1 MPQSS
6 TNATREIVAPIIVA
20 AEMGA
25 ADQAWADALRRR
37 HYPPERN
44 HLAAHITL
52 LRHLAPSLQGELQM
66 LLKSLTNAPRPRVTV
81 GKIYSLGE
89 GVAIGLH
96 SPDLIDIWSLLA
108 ARFEHY
114 LTPQDQHQPRL
125 HITVQNKAS
134 PQVAKATLA
143 ELEAATMPRRI
154 VMTGLAYWH
163 YRGGPWSLI
172 GRYAF
177 RAR

>member
-1 MPQSS
+1 L
-6 TNATREIVAPIIVA
+6 
-20 AEMGA
+20 
-25 ADQAWADALRRR
+25 QA
-37 HYPPERN
+37 
-44 HLAAHITL
+44 
-52 LRHLAPSLQGELQM
+52 
-66 LLKSLTNAPRPRVTV
+66 LLKSLTNAPRPRATIGNV
-81 GKIYSLGE
+81 YSLGE

-114 LTPQDQHQPRL
+114 LTPQDQHQSRL

-134 PQVAKATLA
+134 AQVAKATLA
-143 ELEAATMPRRI
+143 ELEAVIMPRGI
-154 VMTGLAYWH
+154 VITGLACWH

-172 GRYAF
+172 GRHAF